1 VNNNGS
7 RMDTPSPVGESVELT
22 ITSYLV
28 YLVREEKG
36 Y

>member
-1 VNNNGS
+1 
-7 RMDTPSPVGESVELT
+7 MDTPSRVGKSVELT

-28 YLVREEKG
+28 CLVREEKG

>member
-1 VNNNGS
+1 
-7 RMDTPSPVGESVELT
+7 MYILSPVGKLAELT
-22 ITSYLV
+22 ITSYLA

>member
-1 VNNNGS
+1 MN
-7 RMDTPSPVGESVELT
+7 TPSPVGESVELT

-28 YLVREEKG
+28 CLVREEKG